1 MVDGNDDTFE
11 DAFGTQQVQRGT
23 TLSAMYH
30 IKMKNSIGYRSAHRL
45 KFEETA
51 DLEIE

>member
-11 DAFGTQQVQRGT
+11 DASSAQQVQRGT
-23 TLSAMYH
+23 TTTLSAVYH
-30 IKMKNSIGYRSAHRL
+30 IKMKNSSGYRSAHRL

-51 DLEIE
+51 DL